1 MSSQCGCL
9 HCLPPSLEN
18 VFADLLQLWRVS
30 DTHINGP
37 CVPTE
42 SLVLFPVR
50 HYAEDVIKGVSLP
63 HVLSAKRGRKRQFV
77 VPRYVRIKLAIRLA
91 VTTAALSKGRSP
103 CRAMVAFMIR
113 QSGRVLAPFS

>member
-1 MSSQCGCL
+1 MFQGIRCSYDVFQANVYFDAAF
-9 HCLPPSLEN
+9 PQSL
-18 VFADLLQLWRVS
+18 WS
-30 DTHINGP
+30 GY
-37 CVPTE
+37 
-42 SLVLFPVR
+42 SLF
-50 HYAEDVIKGVSLP
+50 HYAEDVVKGVSLP
-63 HVLSAKRGRKRQFV
+63 HVLSATQGRKRQFV